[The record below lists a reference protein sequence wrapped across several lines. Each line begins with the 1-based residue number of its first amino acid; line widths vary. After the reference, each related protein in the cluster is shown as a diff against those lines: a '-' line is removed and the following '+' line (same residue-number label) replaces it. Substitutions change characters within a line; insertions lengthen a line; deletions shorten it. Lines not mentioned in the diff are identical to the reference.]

1 MRAVVLISGRGS
13 NLQALLAA
21 QRAGELGANIAGV
34 ISSRG
39 DAGGLRKAAAAGCR
53 VAVLE
58 ASDYTSR
65 ADFDAVLSRQI
76 DAWQVDLVLL
86 AGFLRIFTDDFVAR
100 YQTRMLNIHP
110 SLLPALKG
118 LHTHRR
124 ALAEGHAEHG
134 CSVHAVTP
142 ELDGGP
148 VILQSRVPVRPDD
161 DEQTLADRVLREEH
175 RIYPHVVRWFAD
187 GRLQLHPGAVLLDGQ
202 TLTKPLQVRAGSPLP
217 A

>member
-21 QRAGELGANIAGV
+21 QRGGELGARIAGV

-39 DAGGLRKAAAAGCR
+39 DAAGLRGAALAGCPT
-53 VAVLE
+53 AVFQARRYPE
-58 ASDYTSR
+58 R
-65 ADFDAVLSRQI
+65 ADFDAALSKQI
-76 DAWQVDLVLL
+76 EAWQADLVLL
-86 AGFLRIFTDDFVAR
+86 AGFLRIFSDDFVAR

-110 SLLPALKG
+110 SLLPALRG

-124 ALAEGHAEHG
+124 AIAEGHAEHG

-148 VILQSRVPVRPDD
+148 VILQARVPVRADD
-161 DEQTLADRVLREEH
+161 DELTLADRVLRQEH

-187 GRLQLHPGAVLLDGQ
+187 GRLQLRPGAVMLDGRP
-202 TLTKPLQVRAGSPLP
+202 LTAPLQVRAGDPLP
-217 A
+217 D

>member
-21 QRAGELGANIAGV
+21 QRAGELGAHIAGV

-39 DAGGLRKAAAAGCR
+39 NAGGLRKASAAGCQ
-53 VAVLE
+53 VAVVE
-58 ASDYTSR
+58 ASDYASR
-65 ADFDAVLSRQI
+65 VDFDAALSRQI

-86 AGFLRIFTDDFVAR
+86 AGFLRILTEDFVAR
-100 YQTRMLNIHP
+100 YQARMLNIHP
-110 SLLPALKG
+110 SLLPALRG

-148 VILQSRVPVRPDD
+148 VILQARVPVRSDD
-161 DEQTLADRVLREEH
+161 DEQALADRVLRQEH
-175 RIYPHVVRWFAD
+175 RIYPHVVRWVAD
-187 GRLQLHPGAVLLDGQ
+187 GRLQLHPGAILLDGQ
-202 TLTKPLQVRAGSPLP
+202 PLTRPLQIRAGDPLP
-217 A
+217 V